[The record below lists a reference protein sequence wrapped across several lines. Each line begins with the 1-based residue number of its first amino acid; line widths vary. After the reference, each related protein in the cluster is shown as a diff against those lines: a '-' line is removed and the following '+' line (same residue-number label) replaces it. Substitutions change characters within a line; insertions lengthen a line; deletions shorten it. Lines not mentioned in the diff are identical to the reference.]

1 VAEKTAI
8 RLLMCLALPAFSA
21 RGEDRNVASL
31 HQFNLLTQ
39 TMGKTRLMWHNRVR
53 FFDGISDFYQ
63 FRTGPI
69 VYYDWNER
77 LQLLAGYYL
86 LEQRSNGAFQTIQRP
101 WAGAQFRIWK
111 RDRASVDWRN
121 LLERHAYSGP
131 GDFTR
136 FRSRAAVNL
145 QPKAGWQPYASAEG
159 LALQGHVV
167 GRYAAGVNYATRQGH
182 VIGFGYEFRQTVGG
196 PGSHFI
202 ATLMQFQIKG
212 PRRREKPGEA
222 EAPQ

>member
-1 VAEKTAI
+1 
-8 RLLMCLALPAFSA
+8 
-21 RGEDRNVASL
+21 
-31 HQFNLLTQ
+31 
-39 TMGKTRLMWHNRVR
+39 MWHNRIR
-53 FFDGISDFYQ
+53 FFNDISDFYQ

-69 VYYDWNER
+69 VYYDWNPR

-86 LEQRSNGAFQTIQRP
+86 LQQRSNVTFQTIQRP
-101 WAGAQFRIWK
+101 WAGAQFRVWK
-111 RDRASVDWRN
+111 RDKASVDWRN

-136 FRSRAAVNL
+136 VRSRAMVNL
-145 QPKAGWQPYASAEG
+145 QPRAGWQPYASAEG

-167 GRYAAGVNYATRQGH
+167 GRYTAGVNYATEQGH
-182 VIGFGYEFRQTVGG
+182 LIGFGYEFRQTVGG

-202 ATLMQFQIKG
+202 ATLLQFQIRG